1 MKKLKVFLMCALL
14 FLLERVLFA
23 RFQIFSLTPWLLFT
37 FCLLSGAFSDEI
49 KRPVL
54 ISALC
59 GLAADLTGGGAI
71 GAAMVSFVL
80 SAALVHFFVSKVFQ
94 RDLVVTLLAVFFVGI
109 GGELLYFSL
118 NGIGANGYS
127 AAWTLWHTAL
137 PLSMINTIFALI
149 IYPIAKRLFAGRREI

>member
-1 MKKLKVFLMCALL
+1 MKKLKIFLICALL
-14 FLLERVLFA
+14 FLLERVFFA
-23 RFQIFSLTPWLLFT
+23 RFQIFSLTPWLLYT

-49 KRPVL
+49 KKPIL

-71 GAAMVSFVL
+71 GAGAVSFTL
-80 SAALVHFFVSKVFQ
+80 SAALMYFFVSKVFQ
-94 RDLVVTLLAVFFVGI
+94 RGLIVTLLAVFLVGI
-109 GGELLYFSL
+109 GGEMLCFSL

-137 PLSMINTIFALI
+137 PLSVIDTVFALI